1 MRRANVK
8 EICWMAVLTILC
20 IACFPINPLIL
31 TGLLEPGYYL
41 PSFILG
47 WIVWAVGMV
56 LVMAP
61 IVMFPRRGGVPK
73 GKSFVHTS
81 RLVDTGIYAIVRHPQ
96 YLGGILSIF
105 VATLLFYPHWLFAIL
120 GIPGAA
126 ILYWSTKEEEKRLI
140 ERFGNEYR
148 SYMQRVPRMNLILGI
163 TRLWRHK
170 KTIRAVQNIDNEG
183 YHDGTTF
190 ESRENP
196 TTRQGA

>member
-1 MRRANVK
+1 MKQTNVK
-8 EICWMAVLTILC
+8 EICWMVVLTILC
-20 IACFPINPLIL
+20 IICFPINPLVL
-31 TGLLEPGYYL
+31 TGLLEPFYYL

-81 RLVDTGIYAIVRHPQ
+81 RLVDTGIYAVVRHPQ

-105 VATLLFYPHWLFAIL
+105 VATLLFYPHWLFAVL

-126 ILYWSTKEEEKRLI
+126 ILYWRTKEEEKRLI
-140 ERFGNEYR
+140 ERFGGEYR
-148 SYMQRVPRMNLILGI
+148 AYIQRVPRMNLILGI
-163 TRLWRHK
+163 IRLWRFQK
-170 KTIRAVQNIDNEG
+170 QR
-183 YHDGTTF
+183 
-190 ESRENP
+190 
-196 TTRQGA
+196 